1 MSLLKF
7 EEYKYQRPDIKKLET
22 EYKEVIEVIN
32 NSDSLDEV
40 ISAINKINKV
50 RSTNDT
56 MQSLASVRHSIN
68 TKDEFYDKETEF
80 FDEVGPICAEYETN
94 LAKALL
100 ECKFRKELELK
111 YGSHLFKQLEVQ
123 LEVFDPII
131 IEDMQQENK
140 LVTRYEKLIA
150 SAEIAF
156 DGKIL
161 NTSQMTPYL
170 VNSDREVRKNA
181 ERALWSFFE
190 KNNDEFEEIYDGLVK
205 TRNTMA
211 KKLGYKNYIEL
222 GYKRL
227 GRTDYNHLDVA
238 NYRNQICRDLVPLAG
253 KIIAKQA
260 ERIGVS
266 DIKSYD
272 LGYTFNSGNPKPKG
286 DLDFKINVAR
296 KMYHEM
302 SNDTKEFI
310 DFMLDSNLIDLEA
323 KPGKMSGGYC
333 TAFRDYK
340 APFVFSNFNGTS
352 GDVDVLTHEMGH
364 AFQVYSSRNYEVLE
378 YMWPTLEACEI
389 HSMSMEFFAY
399 PWMNEFFKEDT
410 EKYIFSHLTD
420 TITFIPY
427 GACVDEFQH
436 VMYEKP
442 ELTKVERK
450 AVWRE
455 LEKKYMPYKNYD
467 NEYLE
472 KGNYWVRQSHI
483 FSTAFYYIDYTLA
496 QVCAHQ
502 FWCKN
507 QVNHDEAWA
516 DYNRLCKAGGSKSF
530 VELLKVGN
538 LKNPFVDGTIKVTVK
553 ELEDWID
560 KHDKVS

>member
-1 MSLLKF
+1 MSLIKF
-7 EEYKYQRPDIKKLET
+7 EDFKYQRPDIKKIEE
-22 EYKEVIEVIN
+22 EYKTNIEEIKQGCDL
-32 NSDSLDEV
+32 DSV
-40 ISAINKINKV
+40 VAAINKINKV
-50 RSTNDT
+50 RSTYDT

-100 ECKFRKELELK
+100 ESKYRTELEEK
-111 YGSHLFKQLEVQ
+111 YGKHLFKQLQVQ

-131 IEDMQQENK
+131 IEDMQKENR
-140 LVTRYEKLIA
+140 LVTKYDKLIA
-150 SAEIAF
+150 SAEIEF

-161 NTSQMTPYL
+161 NTSQMSPYL
-170 VNSDREVRKNA
+170 TNKDRDIRKNA
-181 ERALWSFFE
+181 EKALWKFFE
-190 KNNDEFEEIYDGLVK
+190 ANNDEIEDIYDELVAV
-205 TRNTMA
+205 RNSMA
-211 KKLGYKNYIEL
+211 KKLGYKNYVEL

-227 GRTDYNHLDVA
+227 GRTDYSSKDVE
-238 NYRNQICRDLVPLAG
+238 NYRNQICRDLVPLAA
-253 KIIAKQA
+253 KIIDKQA
-260 ERIGVS
+260 KRIGIK

-272 LGYTFNSGNPKPKG
+272 LGFTFNSGNPKPKG
-286 DLDFKINVAR
+286 DLEFKVNVAR

-302 SNDTKEFI
+302 SKETSEFI

-364 AFQVYSSRNYEVLE
+364 AFQVYSSRDYEVLE

-399 PWMNEFFKEDT
+399 PWMKEFFKEDT

-420 TITFIPY
+420 SITFIPY

-436 VMYEKP
+436 RVYENP
-442 ELTKVERK
+442 ELSKTERK
-450 AVWRE
+450 EVWRA
-455 LEKKYMPYKNYD
+455 LEKKYMPYKKYD

-472 KGNYWVRQSHI
+472 KGNYWTRQGHI

-507 QVNHDEAWA
+507 QANHEKAWE
-516 DYNRLCKAGGSKSF
+516 DYYRLCKAGGSKSF
-530 VELLKVGN
+530 IDLLVVGN
-538 LKNPFVDGTIKVTVK
+538 LKNPFIDGTIKETVK
-553 ELEDWID
+553 ALEVWIEQ
-560 KHDKVS
+560 HDNVS